1 MAGSLYS
8 LPAIDFIAFS
18 NHESQQA
25 HRRQVVACG
34 FYSTL
39 LFMITVSQYLSF
51 IFTEITRARVLADTE
66 SLRIAD
72 EYAKSPL
79 MKYFSVPRF
88 KIPEMELSIPMVIAG
103 AQYNN
108 IYLFTWPE
116 SDYQKLMQDYVRRFG
131 SQFVKQI
138 PVESPEMK
146 EVQAILRKSYADLST
161 LPNVQDLNQLINEK
175 RIDVAEY
182 IDMLVKAL
190 MNLYA
195 NIERIKDRQVI
206 FTRITRIQTQEE
218 LVAEWKRVAQATLGE
233 NIRLQES
240 VLRNLLISPET
251 NIVKTEGTDISI
263 LQIRAKITEEGIFV
277 NSVKNESGDETKVVD
292 FE

>member
-1 MAGSLYS
+1 
-8 LPAIDFIAFS
+8 
-18 NHESQQA
+18 
-25 HRRQVVACG
+25 
-34 FYSTL
+34 
-39 LFMITVSQYLSF
+39 MITVSQYLSF

-108 IYLFTWPE
+108 IYFFTWSE
-116 SDYQKLMQDYVRRFG
+116 NDYQKFMFDFVQRFG
-131 SQFVKQI
+131 QFYQRTL
-138 PVESPEMK
+138 PLESPELK
-146 EVQAILRKSYADLST
+146 QVHEVIRKSYGDLASM
-161 LPNVQDLNQLINEK
+161 PNVQDLNQLITEK
-175 RIDVAEY
+175 RLDISEY
-182 IDMLVKAL
+182 IDQLLKRLAEAYINVETVKEGQL
-190 MNLYA
+190 RRFDVLQ
-195 NIERIKDRQVI
+195 RRL
-206 FTRITRIQTQEE
+206 QTFESY
-218 LVAEWKRVAQATLGE
+218 VAEWKRLAQATIAE
-233 NIRLQES
+233 NIRLRES

-251 NIVKTEGTDISI
+251 NVVKTEGTDISI
-263 LQIRAKITEEGIFV
+263 LQIKAKITEEGIFV